1 MEKFSKWRD
10 PSTGIQPFLPLASPS
25 SPLKIVLFPLSLIIG
40 LARSILLLALLLL
53 YVLLG
58 SLPLI
63 SSIVTYL
70 CARGALAVLGWYWI
84 DTETT
89 SAKKKKGTAYTP
101 PPPGRGDLIIANWT
115 GWVDVLVLGYLHNP
129 VFLLPVFTS
138 APQREQGFGRATGTG
153 SANILAPSGPAP
165 PCAGY
170 VAISPLAL
178 MARAGILPPLLA
190 EVDADKVYPTLAAA
204 RRSISSTIVLF
215 PEGTTSNGRA
225 VLRFGEGVLA
235 EDVSEGG
242 VVWVKFVRHAP
253 PSALL
258 PGATCS
264 LPRAGAHFRSVLF
277 TPPIPR
283 AAAVR
288 TLHPTNSPSAPTF
301 MPSEILAAQP
311 GGLGAVKAGTE
322 WRDACAIVLA
332 ETGRVRR
339 VPGMGWVEKA
349 SFLDY
354 YARSRR

>member
-1 MEKFSKWRD
+1 MEKFSRWR
-10 PSTGIQPFLPLASPS
+10 PFLPLASPS
-25 SPLKIVLFPLSLIIG
+25 SPLRIVLSPLSLIIG
-40 LARSILLLALLLL
+40 LARAVLLA
-53 YVLLG
+53 VLLVIYLTLG
-58 SLPLI
+58 TLAAPIRPL
-63 SSIVTYL
+63 SNVVTYI
-70 CARGALAVLGWYWI
+70 CARTALFILGWYWI
-84 DTETT
+84 DTELT

-101 PPPGRGDLIIANWT
+101 PPPRRGDLILANWT
-115 GWVDVLVLGYLHNP
+115 SWVDVLVLAYLHNP
-129 VFLLPVFTS
+129 VFLLPVFTGP
-138 APQREQGFGRATGTG
+138 APLPEPSFGRATGTG
-153 SANILAPSGPAP
+153 SANILAPAGPPP

-170 VAISPLAL
+170 VAVSPLAL
-178 MARAGILPPLLA
+178 MARAGTLPPLVD
-190 EVDADKVYPTLAAA
+190 EVDPARVYPTLAAA
-204 RRSISSTIVLF
+204 RRAIAAPTVLL

-235 EDVSEGG
+235 EDVSQGG
-242 VVWVKFVRHAP
+242 VVWIKFVRHAP

-258 PGATCS
+258 PGAACS

-277 TPPIPR
+277 TPPVPR

-288 TLHPTNSPSAPTF
+288 TLHPSNAPSAPTF
-301 MPSEILAAQP
+301 MPSEVLASQP
-311 GGLGAVKAGTE
+311 GGLGAAKAGAE